1 MHVHYL
7 HPPDPQPLD
16 YLKSLLDRDIN
27 ISSGE
32 IQSEHHLAS
41 VLVAGRPTH
50 EELQMFKDLEIL
62 IVPWT
67 GIPTETLEAVKEI
80 PGLRLHNLHHNAAPV
95 AELALALLFAVGKK
109 IIPFD
114 TELREGNW
122 QLRYKESDSLLLA
135 GKRALIVGY
144 GQIGKRI
151 GSALLALDVQ
161 VDAIKR
167 SAGDEDASN
176 VHSSDRLMDLLP
188 ETDFLFLALPLTED
202 TEHLIADTELKSL
215 PNTAILVNVSRGNV
229 VKQDALY
236 SALKE
241 REIYGAGL
249 DVWYNYPADKESRSN
264 TPPGDYPFHELDNIV
279 FSPHRAGLVRETE
292 TLRMKALAGLLNAS
306 AKGKRITNEVNIDL
320 GY

>member
-1 MHVHYL
+1 MHVHLMY
-7 HPPDPQPLD
+7 PPDSDDLAT
-16 YLKSLLDRDIN
+16 LKTLLHKDIL
-27 ISSGE
+27 ITFGE
-32 IQSEHHLAS
+32 IQSDHHSAS
-41 VLVAGRPTH
+41 VLVAGRPSY
-50 EELQMFKDLEIL
+50 EELRLLTDLGTL

-67 GIPTETLEAVKEI
+67 GIPPETLAAVKEI

-114 TELREGNW
+114 AELRGGNW
-122 QLRYKESDSLLLA
+122 QLRYQDSDSLLLA
-135 GKRALIVGY
+135 GKKALIVGY
-144 GQIGKRI
+144 GEIGKRI
-151 GSALLALDVQ
+151 GAALLALDVQ

-167 SAGDEDASN
+167 SPGDEDASN
-176 VHSSDRLMDLLP
+176 VHSPDRLMDLLP
-188 ETDFLFLALPLTED
+188 ETDFLFLALPLTDD

-215 PNTAILVNVSRGNV
+215 PNTAILVNISRGSV

-249 DVWYNYPADKESRSN
+249 DVWYNYPADKESRLN

-279 FSPHRAGLVRETE
+279 FSPHRAGLVRETD
-292 TLRMKALAGLLNAS
+292 TLRMKSLADLLNAA
-306 AKGKRITNEVNIDL
+306 AKGKRIPNEVNIDL